1 MRVSTE
7 KQDLE
12 RQEKVINDARNAGYY
27 IAAVYREKASGI
39 TPDRPEL
46 NRMIHDLQ
54 AGEVVIAERID
65 RISRLPLPE
74 AEKLIVAIKEKKG
87 AKLSIPGVIDLSEF
101 SKDASGISKIVLDQV
116 QDMLLKIALQM
127 AHEDYLLIKKRREE
141 GIELRKNKGLYNGR
155 KADKNFTKKL
165 HDKIV
170 ELRKQN
176 ISISKTALIANCSVS
191 LVKLVWKRYS
201 ESNSSQAL
209 K

>member
-1 MRVSTE
+1 
-7 KQDLE
+7 
-12 RQEKVINDARNAGYY
+12 

-74 AEKLIVAIKEKKG
+74 AEKLIVAIKEKG

-116 QDMLLKIALQM
+116 QDMLLKIA
-127 AHEDYLLIKKRREE
+127 
-141 GIELRKNKGLYNGR
+141 
-155 KADKNFTKKL
+155 
-165 HDKIV
+165 
-170 ELRKQN
+170 
-176 ISISKTALIANCSVS
+176 
-191 LVKLVWKRYS
+191 
-201 ESNSSQAL
+201 
-209 K
+209 

>member
-1 MRVSTE
+1 
-7 KQDLE
+7 
-12 RQEKVINDARNAGYY
+12 
-27 IAAVYREKASGI
+27 
-39 TPDRPEL
+39 EL

-74 AEKLIVAIKEKKG
+74 AEKLIVAIKEKG

-101 SKDASGISKIVLDQV
+101 SKDASGISKIVLDLV

-155 KADKNFTKKL
+155 KD
-165 HDKIV
+165 
-170 ELRKQN
+170 
-176 ISISKTALIANCSVS
+176 
-191 LVKLVWKRYS
+191 
-201 ESNSSQAL
+201 
-209 K
+209 

>member
-1 MRVSTE
+1 
-7 KQDLE
+7 
-12 RQEKVINDARNAGYY
+12 
-27 IAAVYREKASGI
+27 
-39 TPDRPEL
+39 
-46 NRMIHDLQ
+46 
-54 AGEVVIAERID
+54 
-65 RISRLPLPE
+65 
-74 AEKLIVAIKEKKG
+74 
-87 AKLSIPGVIDLSEF
+87 IPGVIDLSEF

-155 KADKNFTKKL
+155 KADKKL

-191 LVKLVWKRYS
+191 LVKLV
-201 ESNSSQAL
+201 
-209 K
+209 

>member
-1 MRVSTE
+1 VARIYMRVSTE

-74 AEKLIVAIKEKKG
+74 AEKLIVAIKEKG

-155 KADKNFTKKL
+155 KADKKL